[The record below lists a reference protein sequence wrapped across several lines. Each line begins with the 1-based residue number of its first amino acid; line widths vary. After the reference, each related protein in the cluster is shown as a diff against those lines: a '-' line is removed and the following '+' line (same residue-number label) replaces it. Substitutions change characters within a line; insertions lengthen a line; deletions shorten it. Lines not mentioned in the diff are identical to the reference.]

1 MTILMT
7 HLLLAF
13 LFAISGC
20 SSTQTE
26 RIDAVTDSDTDP
38 GKILIVYLSRTNNTK
53 AVAEMIEKNVGGTLV
68 AVELENPY
76 PENYRSTV
84 E

>member
-1 MTILMT
+1 MT

-26 RIDAVTDSDTDP
+26 RIDAVAGYDVNSA
-38 GKILIVYLSRTNNTK
+38 KILIVYLSRTNNTK
-53 AVAEMIEKNVGGTLV
+53 AVTEAHSKW
-68 AVELENPY
+68 
-76 PENYRSTV
+76 
-84 E
+84 